1 MGTQS
6 MGRIEGSSY
15 AFDFKILGAQFAF
28 ADGPFVFRE
37 MEEFVV
43 QQGSVIQ

>member
-1 MGTQS
+1 MGC
-6 MGRIEGSSY
+6 IEGSSY
-15 AFDFKILGAQFAF
+15 TFDFKIFGAQFAL
-28 ADGPFVFRE
+28 ADRPFVFRK